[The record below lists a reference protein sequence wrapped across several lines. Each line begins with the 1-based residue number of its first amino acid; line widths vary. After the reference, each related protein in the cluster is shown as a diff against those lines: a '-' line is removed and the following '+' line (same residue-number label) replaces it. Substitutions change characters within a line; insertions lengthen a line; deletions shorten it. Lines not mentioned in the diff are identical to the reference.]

1 MTSDSETSREKR
13 TSSRKHKKHHHKKK
27 KHRKKHHKKR
37 NKRDDYYSSDESSS
51 RHKKR
56 KKKRSSRDYSS
67 SDEDSSSDSSRRERK
82 QRRKEKKKKSKS
94 SSTPP
99 KPTFG
104 QYGIIKASD
113 MHKKQRSFQIWLAE
127 VKGIHDFNGPRWELQ
142 NYFADYMED
151 YNTATMP
158 HVKYYDYD
166 AWELQEYQKK
176 QREEQEGSGGK
187 SSVQAD
193 EARHR
198 QELRQRAEEKQKAEL
213 QLLRQTMNKD
223 KISDMKHKAQL
234 QSELAHAFKTGDV
247 ETQRRIQKKLE
258 PEK

>member
-1 MTSDSETSREKR
+1 MSSDSETSREKKAI
-13 TSSRKHKKHHHKKK
+13 SRKSKKHHKK
-27 KHRKKHHKKR
+27 KHRKTKHKKR
-37 NKRDDYYSSDESSS
+37 KRDYYSSSDESSS

-56 KKKRSSRDYSS
+56 KKKRGSRDYSS
-67 SDEDSSSDSSRRERK
+67 DSSDEDRSSDSSRRERK
-82 QRRKEKKKKSKS
+82 RRRKEKKKKSKAS
-94 SSTPP
+94 APP
-99 KPTFG
+99 NKPTFG

-113 MHKKQRSFQIWLAE
+113 MHKKQRSFQVWLAE

-176 QREEQEGSGGK
+176 QRDEQEGGST
-187 SSVQAD
+187 VQAD

-198 QELRQRAEEKQKAEL
+198 QEMRQRAEEKQKAEL
-213 QLLRQTMNKD
+213 LLLRQTMNKD